1 MASNKIGNNYHQHN
15 RRYNCDNQQVT
26 NHFNGLIVNSWLIIV
41 LTGLI
46 VYSQLAFVVY
56 SCALRKFNRDSYVC
70 VCDETYCDS
79 LIEIESPPSAHVHMY
94 ETSRDG
100 LRFHKS
106 VISLIDS
113 TTAADLAE
121 LPNNL
126 FGPTLTLTI
135 NLNPSQRFQTIN
147 VGFGGTISDS
157 TSLNILS
164 LSNRMGE
171 SVIRDCFGPDG
182 LEYRVA
188 RIPIG
193 TSEASTRD
201 YSLAEVPSGSLDD
214 FTLADEDIWYK
225 VKTVFISLVNLDH

>member
-1 MASNKIGNNYHQHN
+1 MASNNIGDNYHHHHQPHNQHQKLN
-15 RRYNCDNQQVT
+15 ITFNYNNQLLS
-26 NHFNGLIVNSWLIIV
+26 NPKNGLIVYKRLIIV
-41 LTGLI
+41 LI
-46 VYSQLAFVVY
+46 VYLQTIQTVY

-79 LIEIESPPSAHVHMY
+79 LIEIESPPIAHVHMY

-113 TTAADLAE
+113 STAADLSE

-126 FGPTLTLTI
+126 FGGTLTLTI
-135 NLNPSQRFQTIN
+135 NLNPSQKFQTLT

-201 YSLAEVPSGSLDD
+201 YSLAETPSNSLDD
-214 FTLADEDIWYK
+214 FNLADEDIWYK
-225 VKTVFISLVNLDH
+225 VI